1 MPSAKPFSLE
11 ESKIC
16 CLGKSFR
23 KPNLDMFLFLFS
35 EHFHIFVGDLS
46 SDIET
51 HQLKGAFQVFGEI
64 S

>member
-1 MPSAKPFSLE
+1 MMRIMMMIMIVIPLII
-11 ESKIC
+11 KIDLKQC
-16 CLGKSFR
+16 I
-23 KPNLDMFLFLFS
+23 DIFS

-46 SDIET
+46 PDIET